1 MTEYKKGTR
10 KKIQL
15 LLNEIININD
25 KNIVINI
32 NQNLDEL
39 QDIQVIFP
47 ELFYDKIKALY
58 ECFLKYM
65 IIKNS
70 EFSFSSKDCVIN
82 LNVDIKFDH
91 TKIEILSNFNN
102 KINSIL
108 HLYKI
113 LLLFPVKVM
122 LFIII

>member
-47 ELFYDKIKALY
+47 